1 MAPPTLVPDK
11 TTLERWQREGL
22 THAEMV
28 ARHEQET
35 GIRVSRASIS
45 GAMVRYGLAENKP
58 RYRNS
63 LPWRVR
69 DEHGT
74 HYAARM
80 LRLYGRKQQTPDK
93 LNIDE
98 SQRLRSWLDM
108 LDREQ
113 AIVGYDPDSDEG
125 FYYID
130 QALKDNDDPAPIRR
144 RRIYTNPR

>member
-1 MAPPTLVPDK
+1 
-11 TTLERWQREGL
+11 
-22 THAEMV
+22 
-28 ARHEQET
+28 
-35 GIRVSRASIS
+35 
-45 GAMVRYGLAENKP
+45 MVRYGLAENKP